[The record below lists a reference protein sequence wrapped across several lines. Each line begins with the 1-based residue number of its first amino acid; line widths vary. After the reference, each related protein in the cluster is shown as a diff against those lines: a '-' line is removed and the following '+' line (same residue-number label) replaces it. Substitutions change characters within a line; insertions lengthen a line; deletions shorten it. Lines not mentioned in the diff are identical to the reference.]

1 MLIELL
7 VFVEISEEIE
17 TFEDLFKL
25 LSTLIKRLYMSGL
38 I

>member
-1 MLIELL
+1 MLIEFL

-17 TFEDLFKL
+17 TFEDLLKL
-25 LSTLIKRLYMSGL
+25 LSTMIKRLYMSGL

>member
-1 MLIELL
+1 MLIEFL

-17 TFEDLFKL
+17 ASQDLFKL
-25 LSTLIKRLYMSGL
+25 FSAILKTVYMSGL